1 MVYRTVMVQKK
12 VQKFIHMVLHLIAIT
27 LGIIGI
33 YAVFKFHNASGI
45 ANMYSLHSWLGIVTF
60 CLYGLQ
66 VTFLLCL
73 CWSAVSKWA
82 IVDGL
87 CKLSIVLI
95 APIISPEITSKLINE
110 GSVMRDLTPPK
121 PRHTYLKI
129 NALRNWRQCCG
140 AGDYQIVYHSNCL
153 ISCCFTHE
161 PKPKGRPV
169 PFAKKREDHLE

>member
-1 MVYRTVMVQKK
+1 MMVYRTVMVQKK

-27 LGIIGI
+27 MGIIGI

-66 VTFLLCL
+66 VTSFLCL

-87 CKLSIVLI
+87 FKLSIVLI
-95 APIISPEITSKLINE
+95 DNPNRPFITPEITSILINKSKSRCYE
-110 GSVMRDLTPPK
+110 RLAPPK
-121 PRHTYLKI
+121 PRQCAI
-129 NALRNWRQCCG
+129 GDNAGGLGIIRSFIFLTAWFLVASPMN
-140 AGDYQIVYHSNCL
+140 
-153 ISCCFTHE
+153 
-161 PKPKGRPV
+161 PKGDPN
-169 PFAKKREDHLE
+169 HLLRRGKTI